1 MSCLGYE
8 TAFSGSV
15 TNIQNDNLNIA
26 IQISP
31 TDSISLPEAPP
42 YLPTSY
48 GQSTPSCNLHE
59 GQGSR
64 GAGSLRDDLGTDACV
79 SDSNDEF
86 WRMFLQEDT
95 PSPNLPQT
103 CKSRAAVVS
112 WLRIKAVFKW
122 GFFVRKIVSNK
133 VRPTIEQLN

>member
-8 TAFSGSV
+8 TAFGGSV

-26 IQISP
+26 IQNSP
-31 TDSISLPEAPP
+31 VDSISLPEAPL
-42 YLPTSY
+42 YLPTFY
-48 GQSTPSCNLHE
+48 GQNTPSCNLHE

-64 GAGSLRDDLGTDACV
+64 GAGSLQDDLGMDACASN
-79 SDSNDEF
+79 SDGESWGKYLN
-86 WRMFLQEDT
+86 WDT

-122 GFFVRKIVSNK
+122 GFFVRKIVTNK